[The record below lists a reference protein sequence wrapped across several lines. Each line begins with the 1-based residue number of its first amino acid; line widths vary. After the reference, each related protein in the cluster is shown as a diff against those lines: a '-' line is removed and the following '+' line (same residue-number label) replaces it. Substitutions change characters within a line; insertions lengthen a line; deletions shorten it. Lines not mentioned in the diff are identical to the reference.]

1 LNLTRIIPA
10 QGVPFCFSENFSF
23 IYRRIYSLMPST
35 RHKRIAIMIEGALC
49 IALSVVLSYFD
60 LFKMPQGG
68 SVDFSL
74 MPLIVFTYRRG
85 LKWGVQAGILSGL
98 IRILLGSHVYNPIQA
113 VLDYPLA
120 YAFIGLTASTPKI
133 VGLILAAIGKIACHV
148 VSGVIFFAKYA
159 PEGQNPWMYSLIYNA
174 PVESVKFIL
183 SGIVALILWKALERE
198 LPVAD

>member
-1 LNLTRIIPA
+1 
-10 QGVPFCFSENFSF
+10 
-23 IYRRIYSLMPST
+23 MPST
-35 RHKRIAIMIEGALC
+35 KRKSVAIMIESALC
-49 IALSVVLSYFD
+49 IALSIVLSKFD
-60 LFKMPQGG
+60 LFIMPQGG

-74 MPLIVFTYRRG
+74 MPLIVLTYRRG

-98 IRILLGSHVYNPIQA
+98 IRILLGSYVYNPIQA
-113 VLDYPLA
+113 ILDYPLS

-148 VSGVIFFAKYA
+148 VSGAIFFAKYA
-159 PEGQNPWMYSLIYNA
+159 PEGQNPWMYSLIYNV

-183 SGIVALILWKALERE
+183 SGIVALILWKALEHE

>member
-1 LNLTRIIPA
+1 
-10 QGVPFCFSENFSF
+10 
-23 IYRRIYSLMPST
+23 MPST
-35 RHKRIAIMIEGALC
+35 RHKNIAVMIEGALC
-49 IALSVVLSYFD
+49 IALSIVLSKFN
-60 LFKMPQGG
+60 LFTMPQGG

-98 IRILLGSHVYNPIQA
+98 IRIVLGSYVYNPIQA
-113 VLDYPLA
+113 ALDYPLS
-120 YAFIGLTASTPKI
+120 YAFIGLTASHPRI

-148 VSGVIFFAKYA
+148 VSGAIFFAQYA
-159 PEGQNPWMYSLIYNA
+159 PEGQNPWIYALIYNG

-198 LPVAD
+198 LPVSD